1 MTLEQLRIF
10 LAVAE
15 QLHFTRAAEAL
26 YITQPAVSAAI
37 QSLEQEYGVK
47 LFHRISRRI
56 EMTDAGRLFQLEAQ
70 KILEQVAFAERQ
82 LRELNN
88 LQRGEL
94 KIGASLTVGN
104 YWLPAKISQ
113 FKQQYPGIQVQ
124 CKLGNA
130 EEICEGTALGRFD
143 LGLVT
148 GDVKPVL
155 KELLEQEAIATDRL
169 RIVVGRSHP
178 WFTQPQVSVEDL
190 LTTAWVMREP
200 GSGAQQMF
208 EQALNDWGVELSEL
222 QVALVLSTSEMVKAV
237 VEQGVGAAA
246 LPELMVEKELKLET
260 LRAIAVKDEQH
271 SDRNTLEIIQPIF
284 KLRHQKRFQTQS
296 IYAFERILMPELQ
309 SDHSL

>member
-47 LFHRISRRI
+47 LFHRIGRRI
-56 EMTDAGRLFQLEAQ
+56 EMADAGRLFQLEAQ
-70 KILEQVAFAERQ
+70 KILDQVEFAERQ

-94 KIGASLTVGN
+94 KIGASLTIGN
-104 YWLPAKISQ
+104 YWLPDKISQ

-155 KELLEQEAIATDRL
+155 KELLEQEAIGSDRL

-178 WFTQPQVSVEDL
+178 WFTHPQIAVEDL
-190 LTTAWVMREP
+190 LKTSWVMRES
-200 GSGAQQMF
+200 GSGAQKMF
-208 EQALNDWGVELSEL
+208 EQALDDWGVELSEL
-222 QVALVLSTSEMVKAV
+222 QIALVLSTSEMVKAV
-237 VEQGVGAAA
+237 VERGVGAAA

-260 LRAIAVKDEQH
+260 LRAIEIEDDQRC
-271 SDRNTLEIIQPIF
+271 DRAILEIIQPIF
-284 KLRHQKRFQTQS
+284 KLRHQKRFRTQS
-296 IYAFERILMPELQ
+296 ICAFEKILMPELQ
-309 SDHSL
+309 DSVI